1 MKTAVYISLFFLN
14 LAFLGGCSAV
24 NKAERVKDSLKN
36 NKANEKLVVEI
47 AASIQAIQAIQAIQ
61 EVAGYF
67 VGPPLILTDAH
78 VVELYLDNKEI
89 GKRQNAG
96 NFEAKYFG

>member
-1 MKTAVYISLFFLN
+1 MKKSVYISLFFLN
-14 LAFLGGCSAV
+14 LAFLGGCSAI
-24 NKAERVKDSLKN
+24 NKAESVKDPLKN

-47 AASIQAIQAIQAIQ
+47 AASIQAIQ
-61 EVAGYF
+61 EVAVYF

-96 NFEAKYFG
+96 NF

>member
-1 MKTAVYISLFFLN
+1 MKKAVYISLFFLN

-24 NKAERVKDSLKN
+24 NKDERVKDSLKN
-36 NKANEKLVVEI
+36 NKANEKLVAEI
-47 AASIQAIQAIQAIQ
+47 AASIQAIKAIR
-61 EVAGYF
+61 EVAVYF
-67 VGPPLILTDAH
+67 VGPPLILTAAH

>member
-1 MKTAVYISLFFLN
+1 MKKSVYISLFFLN
-14 LAFLGGCSAV
+14 LAFLGGCSAI
-24 NKAERVKDSLKN
+24 NKAESVKDPLKN
-36 NKANEKLVVEI
+36 NKANENLVVEI
-47 AASIQAIQAIQAIQ
+47 AASIQ
-61 EVAGYF
+61 EVAVYF

-96 NFEAKYFG
+96 NF

>member
-1 MKTAVYISLFFLN
+1 MKKAVYISLFFLN
-14 LAFLGGCSAV
+14 LAFLGGCSAI
-24 NKAERVKDSLKN
+24 NKAESVKDPLKN

-47 AASIQAIQAIQAIQ
+47 AASIQAIQAIQ